1 MSADSSADRSLDG
14 QTGPMRLDAA
24 LVARG
29 LVATRS
35 KAARLVKAGRVSVD
49 GRTVARPAATVGPEA
64 RLAADLSDDYVSR
77 GALKLVGA
85 YQAFAPHG
93 LPAPEGMDCLDI
105 GASTGGFTEV
115 LLRRGARRVIA
126 LDVGHGQLDPRIA
139 GDPRVIEM
147 SGTNIRDVAPG
158 DLPYAPQVVVSDVS
172 FISLSHVIPPA
183 ARAASHCCVRKRS
196 IWRCGPARM
205 SSSLRCITSS
215 LAPYSNSRPGPLTP
229 TTTMPKRS
237 CTLASAIVMPATC
250 AGVCALTTVC
260 GPAISM

>member
-64 RLAADLSDDYVSR
+64 RLAADLGDDYVSR

-172 FISLSHVIPPA
+172 FISLSHVIPPVARLAAPGAHVILLVKPQFEVGRARLGKNGIVTDPA
-183 ARAASHCCVRKRS
+183 ARRQALADVTACAEANGLRVVTSAPSPIEGTH
-196 IWRCGPARM
+196 GNMEYLLYAR
-205 SSSLRCITSS
+205 T
-215 LAPYSNSRPGPLTP
+215 A
-229 TTTMPKRS
+229 
-237 CTLASAIVMPATC
+237 
-250 AGVCALTTVC
+250 
-260 GPAISM
+260 